1 MNKKV
6 ALCLHGLVG
15 NLEKYG
21 KGAVIP
27 YKLVYDSYIQ
37 NLYDKSIEIDVF
49 LHSWSMDLEDEIKLL
64 YNPKSS
70 IFEKQ
75 KMFVDEKIIGK
86 KEFAV
91 TSRFYSL
98 MVSNSLKIEHE
109 KNNR

>member
-49 LHSWSMDLEDEIKLL
+49 IHSWSIDLEDEIKLL

-70 IFEKQ
+70 IFEPFGHQ
-75 KMFVDEKIIGK
+75 KWANMRQSSGPQKIQ
-86 KEFAV
+86 
-91 TSRFYSL
+91 
-98 MVSNSLKIEHE
+98 
-109 KNNR
+109 